1 MDTPYNKNEFYV
13 QCCQNLRHNLIA
25 KDIILQG
32 IKQHQTSIDFTNQ
45 LDIPI
50 GLKDLITNYGFTS
63 DLLLN
68 IQATDLARIVGI
80 DTDVAKIITDATKR
94 YTRKRSF

>member
-1 MDTPYNKNEFYV
+1 MIYEV
-13 QCCQNLRHNLIA
+13 
-25 KDIILQG
+25 
-32 IKQHQTSIDFTNQ
+32 
-45 LDIPI
+45 

-68 IQATDLARIVGI
+68 IQPTDLAHIVGI

-94 YTRKRSF
+94 YIHQRS

>member
-1 MDTPYNKNEFYV
+1 MDTPYNKNEFDV

-25 KDIILQG
+25 KDIILRD
-32 IKQHQTSIDFTNQ
+32 IKQHQASIDFTNQ

-68 IQATDLARIVGI
+68 IQPTDLAHIVGI

-94 YTRKRSF
+94 YIHHRS